1 MKWAGG
7 RSSDNVVDARGRGM
21 GVPIVGGGLG
31 MAVLALVVY
40 LLGGDP
46 SVITD
51 SVQQQPPAAEAP
63 GQTGTPD
70 EGSQFVRLV
79 LADTEDTWNKVFR
92 DEFGRDYP
100 EPEVVLFSGA
110 VQSACGLAQAAMG
123 PFYCPRDRRVYIDLA
138 FYQELRDRF
147 HAPGDLAQAY
157 VIAHEIGH
165 HVQTVTGVANQVSEA
180 QSGAGRARANA
191 LSVRQELQ
199 ADCYAGLWA
208 HHADKYRNRLE
219 PGELQEA
226 LTAAAAIGDDRI
238 QRATRG
244 QVVPESFTHGTSEQ
258 RMSWFRRGY
267 EAGDMDACNTFSG

>member
-1 MKWAGG
+1 MRWVGG
-7 RSSDNVVDARGRGM
+7 RRSTNVIDARGRGVGM
-21 GVPIVGGGLG
+21 PIVGGGLG

-51 SVQQQPPAAEAP
+51 SVPPQPAAEAP
-63 GQTGTPD
+63 AQTGAPD
-70 EGSQFVRLV
+70 EGSEFIRLV
-79 LADTEDTWNKVFR
+79 LADTEDTWTAVFR

-100 EPEVVLFSGA
+100 EPEVVLFTGA
-110 VQSACGLAQAAMG
+110 VQSACGFAQAAMG
-123 PFYCPRDRRVYIDLA
+123 PFYCPRDRRVYLDLA
-138 FYQELRDRF
+138 FYRDLRDRF

-165 HVQTVTGVANQVSEA
+165 HVQTVTGIASQVGEA
-180 QSGAGRARANA
+180 QSRAGRAQANA
-191 LSVRQELQ
+191 LSVSQELQ

-208 HHADKYRNRLE
+208 HHAERFRNRLE
-219 PGELQEA
+219 PGEVQEA

-258 RMSWFRRGY
+258 RMTWFRRGY
-267 EAGDMDACNTFSG
+267 DAGNMDACNTFSG